1 MTKAPNWTKAQ
12 SFVLFA
18 LAQKAPNTIET
29 RLLVEGYYITAPSK
43 KGGHYLF
50 VFKKMGVHA
59 PYSTKPVILYP
70 LNPIRYSGPNLGI

>member
-1 MTKAPNWTKAQ
+1 MNKAVNWTKAQ

-18 LAQKAPNTIET
+18 LAQKATKTIET

-50 VFKKMGVHA
+50 IFKKWGFM
-59 PYSTKPVILYP
+59 L
-70 LNPIRYSGPNLGI
+70 PIPKNL